1 MSASNASGKKA
12 GNKNVRS
19 LIGLVV
25 VAIIVVAAL
34 LAGRFA
40 FGKQDETAKTVVK
53 VGIVTEA
60 DNQVWDKVNEILDKE
75 GKNIKVETVTFQ
87 GGSGLAN
94 QAVDDGE
101 IDLNAFQNKNFFATQ
116 VKTNGYKLSAIGDLY
131 ISRLNLYS
139 DKYTSPDQIPDGA
152 KIAIPNNPANGGH
165 ALEVLQQAGLL
176 TVTKPSDSQYPTKN
190 DITDN
195 PKNLVIDEV
204 DVNQIP
210 NLLKDYDAGVINVY
224 AVLDHDMDP
233 TKDAIFNP
241 DLDYKGKDSQWV
253 NVLVARTADKDKQEY
268 KDVLAAYQTKE
279 VAEVLNSQFKN
290 GYVPAFE
297 Y

>member
-1 MSASNASGKKA
+1 MSATKTGNRKKSSI
-12 GNKNVRS
+12 S
-19 LIGLVV
+19 LIVLVV
-25 VAIIVVAAL
+25 IVAAVIGAL

-40 FGKQDETAKTVVK
+40 FGKQDDSAKTIVK

-60 DNQVWDKVNEILDKE
+60 DTQVWDKVNEVLAKQ

-87 GGSGLAN
+87 GGTGMAN
-94 QAVDDGE
+94 QAVNDGD
-101 IDLNAFQNKNFFATQ
+101 IDVNAYQNSNFFATQ
-116 VKTNGYKLSAIGDLY
+116 LKQNGYKLSAIGDLY

-139 DKYTSPDQIPDGA
+139 DKYKDVKDIPDGA

-176 TVTKPSDSQYPTKN
+176 TVEKPSSAQYPSKK

-195 PKNLVIDEV
+195 PKHLVIDEV

-224 AVLDHDMDP
+224 SVLDHHMDP

-241 DLDYKGKDSQWV
+241 DLDYKGKDHQWV

-268 KDVLAAYQTKE
+268 KDILAAYQTKD
-279 VAEVLNSQFKN
+279 VAEVLETKFQG
-290 GYVPAFE
+290 GYVPAFT

>member
-1 MSASNASGKKA
+1 MAGTVTSKSRKKTS
-12 GNKNVRS
+12 VS
-19 LIGLVV
+19 LIVLVV
-25 VAIIVVAAL
+25 LVIAVIGAL
-34 LAGRFA
+34 LAGKFA
-40 FGKQDETAKTVVK
+40 FGQQNDTAKTVVK

-75 GKNIKVETVTFQ
+75 GKNIKIETVTFQ

-116 VKTNGYKLSAIGDLY
+116 IKQNGYKLSAIGDLY
-131 ISRLNLYS
+131 ISRLNIYS
-139 DKYTSPDQIPDGA
+139 DKYKDVKDIPDGA
-152 KIAIPNNPANGGH
+152 RIAIPNNPANGGH

-176 TVTKPSDSQYPTKN
+176 TVEKPSTAQYPTKN
-190 DITDN
+190 DIKDN

-224 AVLDHDMDP
+224 SVLDHDMDP
-233 TKDAIFNP
+233 VKDAIFNP
-241 DLDYKGKDSQWV
+241 DLDYQGKDSQWV

-268 KDVLAAYQTKE
+268 QDILKAYQTKE
-279 VAEVLNSQFKN
+279 VADVLSTKFQN
-290 GYVPAFE
+290 GYVPAFT